1 MKFEKYL
8 VLSIVFI
15 LLHISCGAV
24 KSPNKVVLTGTVR
37 DNSTLC
43 PVSGAVI
50 RLSNLEA
57 ETITDINGQFS
68 LSLSVSHL
76 QLGTI
81 DTLTVDNDK
90 YWRKETV
97 VKLYGET
104 EKEILLNA
112 QKHRL
117 IVTTD
122 IGGTDPDDEQSMVHL
137 MVSANDID
145 IEAIICGLT
154 WLEGKLGTGVV
165 NSIIDAYDEDY
176 PNLIIH
182 DADYPTPAYLRSITK
197 PGQPISKMAGVG
209 EGKDSPGSELIISAI
224 DNDDPRP
231 VWLNAWGG
239 ANTIAQA
246 LWKVKNTRSSEEVDK
261 FINKIRIY
269 DILGQDDAGAWIAKT
284 FPDLIYIRNKEIY
297 GWGPSDEW
305 VKENVQSKGALGTKY
320 PNRIWA
326 TEGDSPA
333 FMHLM
338 AKGLNNPDK
347 IDSGGWGG
355 RFGLTKVANIR
366 GMDIAQRSGVDE
378 SLYDPYF
385 MFTNTSE
392 GNESINRW
400 KQHIWNNL
408 SAKMTWTVTSTCDD
422 ANHHPIAII
431 GKDSTMQIIYLSAE
445 SGSKVSLDA
454 GMSYDPD
461 GDNLTYNWCFY
472 QEPSSYKG
480 LVSIDNNKSSHLDL
494 LIPLDDSGK
503 NIHIIL
509 ELTDSGFPYLTTYR
523 RVVIDVN

>member
-1 MKFEKYL
+1 MKFVKYL
-8 VLSIVFI
+8 VLSIVLI
-15 LLHISCGAV
+15 LLHISCDAV
-24 KSPNKVVLTGTVR
+24 KSPNKVVLTGTAR

-43 PVSGAVI
+43 PVPGAVI
-50 RLSNLEA
+50 RLSKLGT
-57 ETITDINGQFS
+57 ETKTDMNGKFNI
-68 LSLSVSHL
+68 SLSVSHL
-76 QLGTI
+76 QSGAI
-81 DTLTVDNDK
+81 DTLTIENDK
-90 YWRKETV
+90 YWKKQTE
-97 VKLYGET
+97 VKLYEKT
-104 EKEILLNA
+104 EKVILLNA

-145 IEAIICGLT
+145 IEGIICGLA

-165 NSIIDAYDEDY
+165 NSIIDAYDADY

-182 DADYPTPAYLRSITK
+182 DKSYPTPAYLRSITK
-197 PGQPISKMAGVG
+197 PGQHTSKMAGVG
-209 EGKDSPGSELIISAI
+209 EGKDSPGSELIISAV

-231 VWLNAWGG
+231 VWLNAWGD

-246 LWKVKNTRSSEEVDK
+246 LWKVKSTRSQEDVNK
-261 FINKIRIY
+261 FLNKIRIY
-269 DILGQDDAGAWIAKT
+269 DILGQDDAGAWIVKT
-284 FPDLIYIRNKEIY
+284 FPDLIYIRNVEIY

-320 PNRIWA
+320 PDRIWA

-333 FMHLM
+333 FMHLI
-338 AKGLNNPDK
+338 AKGLNDPDK

-355 RFGLTKVANIR
+355 RFELTKVANIR

-378 SLYDPYF
+378 SFYDPYF

-392 GNESINRW
+392 GNESINQW
-400 KQHIWNNL
+400 KKHIWNNL
-408 SAKMTWTVTSTCDD
+408 AVKMTWAVTNTYDD
-422 ANHHPIAII
+422 ANHHPVAII
-431 GKDSTMQIIYLSAE
+431 DKDSTMQIIYLSAE
-445 SGSKVSLDA
+445 SDSKVSLDA

-461 GDNLTYNWCFY
+461 GDNLTYNWYFY

-480 LVSIDNNKSSHLDL
+480 LVSIANNKSSHLDL
-494 LIPLDDSGK
+494 LIPLDASGK

-509 ELTDSGFPYLTTYR
+509 ELTDSGFPNLTTYR

>member
-145 IEAIICGLT
+145 IEAIICGLA

-284 FPDLIYIRNKEIY
+284 FPDLISTYVTKKY
-297 GWGPSDEW
+297 MAGGP
-305 VKENVQSKGALGTKY
+305 
-320 PNRIWA
+320 
-326 TEGDSPA
+326 
-333 FMHLM
+333 LM
-338 AKGLNNPDK
+338 NGLKRMFNQ
-347 IDSGGWGG
+347 
-355 RFGLTKVANIR
+355 KV
-366 GMDIAQRSGVDE
+366 
-378 SLYDPYF
+378 L
-385 MFTNTSE
+385 
-392 GNESINRW
+392 
-400 KQHIWNNL
+400 
-408 SAKMTWTVTSTCDD
+408 
-422 ANHHPIAII
+422 
-431 GKDSTMQIIYLSAE
+431 
-445 SGSKVSLDA
+445 
-454 GMSYDPD
+454 
-461 GDNLTYNWCFY
+461 
-472 QEPSSYKG
+472 
-480 LVSIDNNKSSHLDL
+480 
-494 LIPLDDSGK
+494 
-503 NIHIIL
+503 
-509 ELTDSGFPYLTTYR
+509 
-523 RVVIDVN
+523 